1 MRTAVEEMAGT
12 LRRRGPDDADAWVD
26 PEAGVAFGHQRLSII
41 DLSSSGR
48 QPMVSRSGRY
58 VVTYN
63 GEIYNFGELRDQLSS
78 KGERFRGT
86 SDTEVMLAAFEQW
99 GVPGALVRMN
109 GMFAFGLWDRR
120 DRKLTIARDR
130 IGEKPLY
137 YGWSG
142 RTFLFGSELKAL
154 RAHPRFAFEI
164 DRRVLAL
171 FLRHDWV
178 PAPYSIYAGIFKLP
192 PGTLLSVAPGGP
204 SGSAEPSAYWSL
216 GDVAAA
222 GANERRRELPLEHAT
237 EELESLLSKAVA
249 DRMYAD
255 VPIGAFLSGGID
267 SSTIVALM
275 QAQSPRP
282 VRTFTIGFSDPTYD
296 ESAAASAVAH
306 HLGTD
311 HTELRVTP
319 LEVLDVVPSLPAM
332 YDEPFADPSQIP
344 TFLVSRMAR
353 KDVTVSLSGDGGD
366 ELFGGYN
373 KYFWCEPIWRRIGWA
388 PLSARRLASDVLGA
402 VPPRV
407 WNRAFD
413 TFSPLLP
420 PRARVRMPSNKVQK
434 LADVLTASGLGEM
447 HFLLASRWKD
457 PASVVIGG
465 TEAPSPVVE
474 QRLRSQLTDPIEQMM
489 YADATTSLPDDM
501 LVKVDRATMAVS
513 LEARVPFLDHRV
525 IELAWRL
532 PLAMKVREGQGKWLL
547 RQVLYRYVPPELVER
562 PKMGF
567 DLPIDTWLRGPLRS
581 WAEGL
586 LDPARLRR
594 EGFFRAEPIR
604 RVWNEHRSG
613 RRDWQYHLWNVL
625 MFQAWWEAEQ
635 ASSLSA
641 VA

>member
-1 MRTAVEEMAGT
+1 
-12 LRRRGPDDADAWVD
+12 
-26 PEAGVAFGHQRLSII
+26 
-41 DLSSSGR
+41 
-48 QPMVSRSGRY
+48 
-58 VVTYN
+58 
-63 GEIYNFGELRDQLSS
+63 
-78 KGERFRGT
+78 
-86 SDTEVMLAAFEQW
+86 
-99 GVPGALVRMN
+99 
-109 GMFAFGLWDRR
+109 
-120 DRKLTIARDR
+120 
-130 IGEKPLY
+130 
-137 YGWSG
+137 
-142 RTFLFGSELKAL
+142 
-154 RAHPRFAFEI
+154 
-164 DRRVLAL
+164 
-171 FLRHDWV
+171 
-178 PAPYSIYAGIFKLP
+178 
-192 PGTLLSVAPGGP
+192 
-204 SGSAEPSAYWSL
+204 
-216 GDVAAA
+216 
-222 GANERRRELPLEHAT
+222 
-237 EELESLLSKAVA
+237 
-249 DRMYAD
+249 
-255 VPIGAFLSGGID
+255 
-267 SSTIVALM
+267 
-275 QAQSPRP
+275 
-282 VRTFTIGFSDPTYD
+282 
-296 ESAAASAVAH
+296 
-306 HLGTD
+306 
-311 HTELRVTP
+311 
-319 LEVLDVVPSLPAM
+319 
-332 YDEPFADPSQIP
+332 
-344 TFLVSRMAR
+344 
-353 KDVTVSLSGDGGD
+353 
-366 ELFGGYN
+366 
-373 KYFWCEPIWRRIGWA
+373 
-388 PLSARRLASDVLGA
+388 
-402 VPPRV
+402 
-407 WNRAFD
+407 
-413 TFSPLLP
+413 
-420 PRARVRMPSNKVQK
+420 MPSNKVQK